1 MVNLFESYSKKDMSQ
16 VHKTVAAAVLEE
28 IAKPLKVFGEIQ
40 HKARKAT
47 EALVRIISFLPQV
60 CFCRLDSNMVD
71 QKPIPRKLVTWLN
84 DLSQLNCDFCI
95 EHL

>member
-1 MVNLFESYSKKDMSQ
+1 MYITYYQTFSTYLHLVCIPHIKTHYYQ

-47 EALVRIISFLPQV
+47 EALVGELFDKYLRFLTQ
-60 CFCRLDSNMVD
+60 F
-71 QKPIPRKLVTWLN
+71 
-84 DLSQLNCDFCI
+84 
-95 EHL
+95 

>member
-1 MVNLFESYSKKDMSQ
+1 MSQ

-47 EALVRIISFLPQV
+47 EALVRIISLSPQV
-60 CFCRLDSNMVD
+60 CFLSIRLKYGLSETY
-71 QKPIPRKLVTWLN
+71 TWLD
-84 DLSQLNCDFCI
+84 DLSHLNWDFCI

>member
-1 MVNLFESYSKKDMSQ
+1 MSQ

-47 EALVRIISFLPQV
+47 EALVRIICFLSI
-60 CFCRLDSNMVD
+60 RLKYGWSETYTKADSYLA
-71 QKPIPRKLVTWLN
+71 R
-84 DLSQLNCDFCI
+84 
-95 EHL
+95 

>member
-1 MVNLFESYSKKDMSQ
+1 MYTTYKTHYYQ

-47 EALVRIISFLPQV
+47 EALVRELFDKNLKFLTQ
-60 CFCRLDSNMVD
+60 F
-71 QKPIPRKLVTWLN
+71 
-84 DLSQLNCDFCI
+84 
-95 EHL
+95 

>member
-1 MVNLFESYSKKDMSQ
+1 MYPTYKTHYYQ

-47 EALVRIISFLPQV
+47 EALVRELFDNFFKKIDAILIF
-60 CFCRLDSNMVD
+60 RLRKDTSSCKIGEARRQK
-71 QKPIPRKLVTWLN
+71 QKPRAMRPQETMKSVR
-84 DLSQLNCDFCI
+84 
-95 EHL
+95 

>member
-1 MVNLFESYSKKDMSQ
+1 MSQ

-47 EALVRIISFLPQV
+47 EALVRIISLLPQV
-60 CFCRLDSNMVD
+60 CFLSIRLKYGWSETYTKADSYLA
-71 QKPIPRKLVTWLN
+71 R
-84 DLSQLNCDFCI
+84 
-95 EHL
+95 

>member
-1 MVNLFESYSKKDMSQ
+1 MRKNGTKTYFIQDVSQ

-47 EALVRIISFLPQV
+47 EALVRNLRNHF
-60 CFCRLDSNMVD
+60 
-71 QKPIPRKLVTWLN
+71 
-84 DLSQLNCDFCI
+84 
-95 EHL
+95 

>member
-1 MVNLFESYSKKDMSQ
+1 MSQ

-47 EALVRIISFLPQV
+47 EALVRIISLFLSIR
-60 CFCRLDSNMVD
+60 F
-71 QKPIPRKLVTWLN
+71 KYG
-84 DLSQLNCDFCI
+84 
-95 EHL
+95 

>member
-1 MVNLFESYSKKDMSQ
+1 MSQ

-47 EALVRIISFLPQV
+47 EALVKIISLLPQV
-60 CFCRLDSNMVD
+60 SFKQELLYQASLIS
-71 QKPIPRKLVTWLN
+71 PSI
-84 DLSQLNCDFCI
+84 
-95 EHL
+95 